1 MTVRLAM
8 GHVDDFDER
17 VARFAQQLGLRS
29 IQMHAP
35 TNLPSDAESYWP
47 FESLRALKEKCDGY
61 GLVLEGFENI
71 PIEHFERIHY
81 GLDGRDA
88 EIERYIRL
96 IRDLGRLQI
105 PFLGYNF
112 QATFVWRS
120 SYARPGRG
128 GSLVSAFD
136 LAEVGAESL
145 LKDHRLYPRGLSQEH
160 LTKQALWSNYEYFVK
175 AALPPAEE
183 AGVTLALHPDDPPLD
198 VALGGAERIL
208 TSPDALRR
216 AYELSGKS
224 KAWGLDFCIGTVSEM
239 GGQAAVERVIDLLG
253 PEGAIAY
260 VHFRDVIGTVPS
272 FREAFL
278 GEGNLNPGQVMRR
291 LVSAGFDGFIIDD
304 HVPAM
309 IGDATAGSASP
320 AEVYCSRGRAH
331 AVGYL
336 QGLLNA
342 LEAS

>member
-1 MTVRLAM
+1 MTTTAS
-8 GHVDDFDER
+8 
-17 VARFAQQLGLRS
+17 VAAFL
-29 IQMHAP
+29 
-35 TNLPSDAESYWP
+35 TNEWRGVTHEKAYWP
-47 FESLRALKEKCDGY
+47 FESLRELKEECEGY
-61 GLVLEGFENI
+61 GLLLEGFENI

-120 SYARPGRG
+120 TYARQGRG

-136 LAEVGAESL
+136 LAEVGAKSL
-145 LKDHRLYPRGLSQEH
+145 LKDHRLYPRGLSQEY
-160 LTKQALWSNYEYFVK
+160 LTKQALWSNYEYFIK
-175 AALPPAEE
+175 AVTPAAEE

-208 TSPDALRR
+208 TSPEALLR
-216 AYELSGKS
+216 AYEVSGKS

-239 GGQAAVERVIDLLG
+239 GGQPAVERVIDLLG
-253 PEGAIAY
+253 PKGAIAY
-260 VHFRDVIGTVPS
+260 VHFRDVVGTVPS

-278 GEGNLNPGQVMRR
+278 GEGNINPAQVLRR
-291 LVSAGFDGFIIDD
+291 LKATGFDGFIIDD
-304 HVPAM
+304 HVPFM
-309 IGDATAGSASP
+309 IGDAGPGSASP

-331 AVGYL
+331 AIGYL
-336 QGLLNA
+336 QGLLNG
-342 LEAS
+342 LEAG